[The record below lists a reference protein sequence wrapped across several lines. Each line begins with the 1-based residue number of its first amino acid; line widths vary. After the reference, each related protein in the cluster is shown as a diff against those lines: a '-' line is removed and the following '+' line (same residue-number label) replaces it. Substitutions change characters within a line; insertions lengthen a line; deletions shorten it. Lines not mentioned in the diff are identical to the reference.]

1 MFKLRKYKLTY
12 TQMSA
17 IGFMLII
24 LIGACLLSLPIASK
38 AGVATPFIDALFT
51 SASATCVTGLVVYD
65 TFTHFSVF
73 GQVVILALIQIG
85 GLGFMAVA
93 TLFSLMLRRKIGL
106 RERGLLQESVSTIHI
121 GGVVRMT
128 KHILIGTLIFEGIG
142 AVFLS
147 LRFIPEMGLGK
158 GIYNGV
164 FHSISAFCNAGF
176 DLMGRFEPGS
186 SLTRYS
192 GDYLVNIVVM
202 ALIIIGGIGF
212 FVWEDIWKNKWQ
224 FSRYHLH
231 TKIVVVITTLLI
243 FVPTLLFYGMEK
255 NNTLAGMSGPHAML
269 ASFFQAVT
277 PRTAGFNTIPIGE
290 LTEGSALLTM
300 VLMIIGGCP
309 GSTAGG
315 IKTTTFVVIILSFIS
330 SINHT
335 EDLNIFNRRLEPS
348 IEKRAYSVITT
359 YLIGSTLAVLLIC
372 MIQPLPLKEVFFE
385 VLSALSTVGMSMG
398 ITSKLNA
405 ISKFMIALVMFC
417 GRVGSLSVA
426 LAFAEKKVAVPI
438 RQPIEKI
445 AIG

>member
-1 MFKLRKYKLTY
+1 
-12 TQMSA
+12 
-17 IGFMLII
+17 
-24 LIGACLLSLPIASK
+24 
-38 AGVATPFIDALFT
+38 
-51 SASATCVTGLVVYD
+51 
-65 TFTHFSVF
+65 
-73 GQVVILALIQIG
+73 
-85 GLGFMAVA
+85 
-93 TLFSLMLRRKIGL
+93 
-106 RERGLLQESVSTIHI
+106 
-121 GGVVRMT
+121 
-128 KHILIGTLIFEGIG
+128 
-142 AVFLS
+142 
-147 LRFIPEMGLGK
+147 
-158 GIYNGV
+158 
-164 FHSISAFCNAGF
+164 
-176 DLMGRFEPGS
+176 
-186 SLTRYS
+186 
-192 GDYLVNIVVM
+192 
-202 ALIIIGGIGF
+202 
-212 FVWEDIWKNKWQ
+212 
-224 FSRYHLH
+224 
-231 TKIVVVITTLLI
+231 
-243 FVPTLLFYGMEK
+243 
-255 NNTLAGMSGPHAML
+255 MSGPHAML